1 MERYMEFFIDLSPDS
16 QQQLDELTAR
26 ERRILLDEIDVQL
39 RYEPNV
45 ETRKR
50 KPLDSN
56 ELATWELRV
65 GDFRIFY
72 DVETNPVQIV
82 WIRAIGRKVRNK
94 LFIGGKEIE
103 L

>member
-1 MERYMEFFIDLSPDS
+1 MEFFIDLSPDS
-16 QQQLDELTAR
+16 RGQLDELTAR

-72 DVETNPVQIV
+72 DVEMDPEPIV